1 MTCSN
6 KLACVCMCACVYLIY
21 TSAHTHTHVF
31 MLLRFDVASGE
42 PTHDKERVELDGKVP
57 VCLCVCVRII
67 GMKSLRNPALIK
79 K

>member
-1 MTCSN
+1 
-6 KLACVCMCACVYLIY
+6 MCACVYLIY

-57 VCLCVCVRII
+57 VCLCVCVC
-67 GMKSLRNPALIK
+67 AVCV
-79 K
+79 

>member
-67 GMKSLRNPALIK
+67 GMKSLRNPA
-79 K
+79 